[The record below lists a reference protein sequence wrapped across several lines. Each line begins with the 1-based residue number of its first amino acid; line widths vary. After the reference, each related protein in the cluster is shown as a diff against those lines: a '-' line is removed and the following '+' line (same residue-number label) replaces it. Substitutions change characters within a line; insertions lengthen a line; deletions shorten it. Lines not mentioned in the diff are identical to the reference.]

1 MTKKLRIKYRVL
13 EVLSILL
20 NAGPLLYFTIA
31 SLIQSEGIGTKLTL
45 GCTVV
50 VVLILSLVAW
60 TNKLAMRSRLWVL
73 LIGFWLCLEYFM
85 PVLITIAACQVLD
98 ELVICP
104 LKQHYKQR
112 LTINK
117 EIDKRQ

>member
-1 MTKKLRIKYRVL
+1 MTKKLRIKTRVL
-13 EVLSILL
+13 QALSILL
-20 NAGPLLYFTIA
+20 NVGPLLYFTIA

-60 TNKLAMRSRLWVL
+60 TNKLAMRSRLWIL
-73 LIGFWLCLEYFM
+73 LIGFWVCLEYFM
-85 PVLITIAACQVLD
+85 PALIAIAACQVLD
-98 ELVICP
+98 ELIICP